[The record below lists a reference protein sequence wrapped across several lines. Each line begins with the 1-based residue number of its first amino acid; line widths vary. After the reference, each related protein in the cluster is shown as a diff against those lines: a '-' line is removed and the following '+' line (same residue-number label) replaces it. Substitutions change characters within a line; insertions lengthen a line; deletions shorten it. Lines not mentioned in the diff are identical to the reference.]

1 MAKLCAVQP
10 VNGSTPS
17 SAVLDPGGVGFI
29 EAAWRRIEAMRSA
42 EVYTIE
48 PPTISDLEQV
58 LGTAV
63 RACDLFAENWR
74 NRVYR
79 IELSDGGLV
88 LGKQLVMGTDAMV
101 QCQYQQLRALAALE
115 IPRLQVPE
123 ALALLPAK
131 RLVLAEFVPG
141 KTIEALAWT
150 SDEVVPAC
158 ELAGDSLARL
168 QLARTDNIGPLP
180 VEALSRDL
188 AAAPWSLSRWEKKIL
203 HTSLQTLRS
212 AEVRTGEV
220 YRDYKPAN
228 LIFQNNGSIFLI
240 DPPDVPSRGMHLWD
254 FACFRSSMR
263 RHLWRITLR
272 KPYARYRRAIVR
284 KSMVA
289 FQQTYLTRLMDA
301 YPAPPLFAPTVRL
314 LELQRNAVL
323 KTMQMAKVAFAR
335 KKMPIASGK
344 RLGRPLANRLTLP
357 LLEIEKRWLFRQLAR
372 ELPS

>member
-1 MAKLCAVQP
+1 VKV
-10 VNGSTPS
+10 STPS
-17 SAVLDPGGVGFI
+17 GTVPDPGDAGFVQ
-29 EAAWRRIEAMRSA
+29 AAWRRIEAMRSA
-42 EVYTIE
+42 EVETME
-48 PPTISDLEQV
+48 PPTLCELERV

-74 NRVYR
+74 NRIYR
-79 IELSDGGLV
+79 IELSDGELV

-101 QCQYQQLRALAALE
+101 QYQYEQLRALAALE
-115 IPRLQVPE
+115 IPRLRVPR

-150 SDEVVPAC
+150 SEEVLTAC

-168 QLARTDNIGPLP
+168 QLARTDNIGPVP

-188 AAAPWSLSRWEKKIL
+188 AGAPWRLSRRENKIL
-203 HTSLQTLRS
+203 QTSLEALRS
-212 AEVRTGEV
+212 AEVRMGEV

-228 LIFQNNGSIFLI
+228 LIFQNNGSLFLV
-240 DPPDVPSRGMHLWD
+240 DPPDIQSRGMHLWD

-272 KPYARYRRAIVR
+272 KPYGRHRRAIVR

-289 FQQTYLTRLMDA
+289 FQEAYLTRLADA

-323 KTMQMAKVAFAR
+323 KAMQMAKVAFAR
-335 KKMPIASGK
+335 EKMPIASGK
-344 RLGRPLANRLTLP
+344 RLGRPLGNRLTLP